1 MNRKF
6 ILLCGLIFSQMWSCR
21 KERNLTNGESIY
33 RNGIDQFGTEVLDKG
48 QSKITIFKSC
58 QGCHGKD
65 GDRMRSCT
73 IRWSYLSNAENF
85 KVPYNDTLFYRF
97 IDEDL
102 KSDGTPAQTGVHWNL
117 SEKDKKDLLEFLK
130 GL

>member
-1 MNRKF
+1 MKRKV
-6 ILLCGLIFSQMWSCR
+6 IILCGLVLGHLCSCH
-21 KERNLTNGESIY
+21 KARNLTNGESIY
-33 RNGIDQFGTEVLDKG
+33 RNGVDQSGTEVLDKE

-58 QGCHGKD
+58 QGCHGKN

-73 IRWSYLSNAENF
+73 ISWSYLSNGENF
-85 KVPYNDTLFYRF
+85 DVPYNDTLFYRF

-117 SEKDKKDLLEFLK
+117 SDKDKADLLEFLK